1 MNTYTLVLP
10 QLEASINS
18 PFTSEPGKEIIFPL
32 GGRPPKDE
40 WFKEAAKNR
49 NIWAVDHGI
58 DICRRCSCPPSLLIG
73 DNDSATNEGWNW
85 GESLGIP
92 VDKHPRA
99 KDYTD
104 TQLALVHAADSSPES
119 FLILTGA
126 LGGRFDHA
134 CSTIHSA
141 AHAKNQCCI
150 ADETEVMFFLK
161 APEDSITV
169 KNFTKL
175 PTAVSLLPITSS
187 AAGVTTS
194 GLKWELHDTILLAE
208 KANAVSNEMLTAEF
222 SVSKSGVGI
231 LGVYMYFS

>member
-1 MNTYTLVLP
+1 MNTYTLRLP
-10 QLEASINS
+10 QLEAIITA
-18 PFTSEPGKEIIFPL
+18 TSTAEPGNEIIFPL
-32 GGRPPKDE
+32 GGRPPKDD
-40 WFKEAAKNR
+40 WFKEIATNR
-49 NIWAVDHGI
+49 SIWAVDHGI
-58 DICRRCSCPPSLLIG
+58 DICKRCSCPPSLLIG

-92 VDKHPRA
+92 VDRHPRA

-104 TQLALVHAADSSPES
+104 TQLALVHAADTSPES

-161 APEDSITV
+161 GPGDSIAL
-169 KNFTKL
+169 KNFSKL

-187 AAGVTTS
+187 AQGITTT
-194 GLKWELHDTILLAE
+194 GLKWELHDTTLLAE
-208 KANAVSNEMLTAEF
+208 KANAVSNEMLTANF
-222 SVSKSGVGI
+222 SVEKSGEGI
-231 LGVYMYFS
+231 LGVYMYFN

>member
-1 MNTYTLVLP
+1 MNTYTLRLP
-10 QLEASINS
+10 QLEAIITA
-18 PFTSEPGKEIIFPL
+18 TSTAEPGNEIIFPL
-32 GGRPPKDE
+32 GGRPPKDD
-40 WFKEAAKNR
+40 WFKEIAKNR
-49 NIWAVDHGI
+49 SIWAVDHGI
-58 DICRRCSCPPSLLIG
+58 DICKRCSCPPSLLIG

-85 GESLGIP
+85 GEGLGIP
-92 VDKHPRA
+92 VDRHPRA

-104 TQLALVHAADSSPES
+104 TQLALVHAADTSPES

-161 APEDSITV
+161 APGDSIAL
-169 KNFTKL
+169 KNFSKL

-187 AAGVTTS
+187 AQGITTT
-194 GLKWELHDTILLAE
+194 GLKWELHDTTLLAE
-208 KANAVSNEMLTAEF
+208 KANAVSNEMLTANF
-222 SVSKSGVGI
+222 SVEKSGEGI
-231 LGVYMYFS
+231 LGVYMYFN

>member
-10 QLEASINS
+10 QLEAIINS

-58 DICRRCSCPPSLLIG
+58 DVCRRCSCPPSLLIG